1 MNANPSTGGFF
12 KERFGVL
19 MAKKLV
25 DSIQMEVR
33 DAQPC
38 RKEFDFVVPAD
49 VVKSEAEKTVR
60 EIAGMV
66 SVPGFR
72 QGKAPVNM
80 IKTKYDGE
88 IREELQRKIMYAAFE
103 MASKDEVYDIISCG
117 IEGKPELKLDAEFK
131 FTLGADVAPEIE
143 VGDYKA
149 IKVEIPK
156 DAVTDEQV
164 EERVKFYRTMY
175 GNYAD
180 VEGAAQAEDMLKVS
194 YKSDFELPEDATPA
208 VKRQAEADNTF
219 IWLSE
224 PESIPGC
231 IKALTGAEK
240 GKEYTFDAVYP
251 ADYREAALAGKTVK
265 YTVKVEGIQRR
276 SVLTDEELAEKA
288 RVKSLEEFRDMLRKA
303 MEQESETKHHNEVV
317 EAVYKRLAEQVG
329 DVELPPNV
337 LQAEISKELQKIARE
352 VVKSEEDAETFK
364 KELET
369 HKAAAETAARESLKK
384 SFILRK
390 IAKLENI
397 SLSQGEVDEQLN
409 QMSRYYGYKEK
420 EFRAMLEKNG
430 GMDDL
435 QLDLIN
441 AKVLSMLAESA
452 AK

>member
-1 MNANPSTGGFF
+1 M
-12 KERFGVL
+12 
-19 MAKKLV
+19 
-25 DSIQMEVR
+25 
-33 DAQPC
+33 
-38 RKEFDFVVPAD
+38 
-49 VVKSEAEKTVR
+49 
-60 EIAGMV
+60 
-66 SVPGFR
+66 
-72 QGKAPVNM
+72 
-80 IKTKYDGE
+80 
-88 IREELQRKIMYAAFE
+88 
-103 MASKDEVYDIISCG
+103 
-117 IEGKPELKLDAEFK
+117 
-131 FTLGADVAPEIE
+131 
-143 VGDYKA
+143 
-149 IKVEIPK
+149 
-156 DAVTDEQV
+156 
-164 EERVKFYRTMY
+164 
-175 GNYAD
+175 
-180 VEGAAQAEDMLKVS
+180 
-194 YKSDFELPEDATPA
+194 
-208 VKRQAEADNTF
+208 
-219 IWLSE
+219 
-224 PESIPGC
+224 
-231 IKALTGAEK
+231 
-240 GKEYTFDAVYP
+240 
-251 ADYREAALAGKTVK
+251 
-265 YTVKVEGIQRR
+265 
-276 SVLTDEELAEKA
+276 LTDEELAEKA

-369 HKAAAETAARESLKK
+369 HKAAAEKAARESLKK

>member
-1 MNANPSTGGFF
+1 M
-12 KERFGVL
+12 
-19 MAKKLV
+19 
-25 DSIQMEVR
+25 
-33 DAQPC
+33 
-38 RKEFDFVVPAD
+38 
-49 VVKSEAEKTVR
+49 
-60 EIAGMV
+60 
-66 SVPGFR
+66 
-72 QGKAPVNM
+72 
-80 IKTKYDGE
+80 
-88 IREELQRKIMYAAFE
+88 
-103 MASKDEVYDIISCG
+103 
-117 IEGKPELKLDAEFK
+117 
-131 FTLGADVAPEIE
+131 
-143 VGDYKA
+143 
-149 IKVEIPK
+149 
-156 DAVTDEQV
+156 
-164 EERVKFYRTMY
+164 
-175 GNYAD
+175 
-180 VEGAAQAEDMLKVS
+180 
-194 YKSDFELPEDATPA
+194 
-208 VKRQAEADNTF
+208 
-219 IWLSE
+219 
-224 PESIPGC
+224 
-231 IKALTGAEK
+231 
-240 GKEYTFDAVYP
+240 
-251 ADYREAALAGKTVK
+251 K

-369 HKAAAETAARESLKK
+369 HKAAAEKAARESLKK